1 MRDIARSLGIGDV
14 GDDEDTTAPERVK
27 LSGHFVRGHAGSIA
41 YELAINHG
49 ASWEST
55 EGVDRARHTLQSF
68 FANYLRGVVP
78 RLKMAFDALRA
89 YKRELRLEEA
99 LRL

>member
-1 MRDIARSLGIGDV
+1 MRWRCPAILHPCIWYLLQQQ
-14 GDDEDTTAPERVK
+14 